1 MLREE
6 AVILIPVTF
15 TTGLAT
21 VMVQVAFTLPA
32 VAVITAVPGFTAVT
46 TPVEETFATAPL
58 SEDHTT
64 LSVVL
69 AGATVAFRVK
79 VLPVSSF

>member
-46 TPVEETFATAPL
+46 TPV
-58 SEDHTT
+58 
-64 LSVVL
+64 
-69 AGATVAFRVK
+69 
-79 VLPVSSF
+79 